1 MSDEL
6 IDMHNRITTEELERL
21 VRHQLKQISDHPE
34 QSKMLPP
41 LMIWGAPGIG
51 KSSIIRNIAKEL
63 GIGFI
68 DVRLAQREPVGTGDT
83 LHLRKIAPHFLVQI
97 NKADNAGVG
106 VPGQHRCHEG
116 ELLNVAFNRI
126 GVGKKNRVIPPADAV
141 RADNLG

>member
-1 MSDEL
+1 MTQSEL
-6 IDMHNRITTEELERL
+6 AELLGTSQSAVARIEQGKQNLSLEMLSRIGENL
-21 VRHQLKQISDHPE
+21 DSQFVSLGTGTYRKAV
-34 QSKMLPP
+34 LPP
-41 LMIWGAPGIG
+41 NLH
-51 KSSIIRNIAKEL
+51 KS
-63 GIGFI
+63 
-68 DVRLAQREPVGTGDT
+68 LAQREPVGTGDT

-106 VPGQHRCHEG
+106 VAGQNRCHAG